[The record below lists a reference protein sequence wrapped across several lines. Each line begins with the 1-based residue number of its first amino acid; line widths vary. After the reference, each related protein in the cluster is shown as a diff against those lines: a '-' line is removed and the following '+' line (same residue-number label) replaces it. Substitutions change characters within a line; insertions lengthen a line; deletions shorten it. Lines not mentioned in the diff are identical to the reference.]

1 MEGDVRWEKK
11 VEAYLLENKRD
22 SLILVKKIAVS
33 SWVRKNKDEYKRRI
47 IKEK

>member
-1 MEGDVRWEKK
+1 MGKEGRGIFVGEQEGQLDLGK
-11 VEAYLLENKRD
+11 
-22 SLILVKKIAVS
+22 KKIAVS